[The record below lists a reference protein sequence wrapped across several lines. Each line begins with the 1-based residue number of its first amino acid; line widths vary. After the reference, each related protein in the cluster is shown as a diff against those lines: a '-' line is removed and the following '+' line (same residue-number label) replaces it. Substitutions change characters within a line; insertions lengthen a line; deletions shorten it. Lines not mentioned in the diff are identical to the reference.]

1 MAYHASFVRKKILTH
16 IATLS
21 IYVLV
26 QKLTTLGTLT
36 IVVVSPGK
44 LAIESI
50 TI

>member
-1 MAYHASFVRKKILTH
+1 MAYYASFVRKKILTH
-16 IATLS
+16 IVTLS

-26 QKLTTLGTLT
+26 QKLTTLRTLT

-50 TI
+50 AI